1 MTELKELEE
10 KMLALPPELRAEL
23 AQRLLASLDQ
33 SEEDE
38 NERLWLE
45 EAVQRYQMYQAG
57 TIPARDAFAALDD
70 VRNKIR

>member
-1 MTELKELEE
+1 MTELKELEA
-10 KMLALPPELRAEL
+10 KVLALPPELRAEL

-33 SEEDE
+33 SEEEE

-45 EAVQRYQMYQAG
+45 AALQRYKGYQAD
-57 TIPARDAFAALDD
+57 TIPARDAFVALDE